1 MRKDQEKRTILSSPS
16 PYHLCETLGPTLGLL
31 QEFFISGFHIVLP
44 LLVSELDIPAASQT
58 WPSSV
63 FSLITGA
70 FLLPMGRLGDKH
82 GGYLLFNAG
91 LLWFLV
97 WCLVAGFS
105 KNYMMLIMC
114 RALQGLGC
122 AAYLPGGVMLL
133 GKIYRPGPR
142 KNLIFG
148 LYGAF
153 APLGFYLGILVGGL
167 SAQLLSWR
175 WYFWIG
181 AVLVGFVFA
190 VSLFAIPFDFRYG
203 PQTVDMDWWGAAT
216 VVPGLLLIVYAMT
229 DSSHAPQ
236 GWGTPYIIVTLLL
249 GVAFLAGACYVET
262 HISKNPL
269 LPADLF
275 APRYMKRLM
284 AALFLG
290 YGVFGMFLF
299 YSSFYIELVLDQ
311 SPMTT
316 AVWYTP
322 LCAGGL
328 ILGTVGGLT
337 LHILPGRLLLCVSAV
352 ANLMCGLLFAIMPE
366 NPNYWAYVFP
376 AMVCATMGIDI
387 TYTVSNVFITTNLPS
402 HLQGLAGALINSLL
416 FLGISFCLGV
426 ADIAVGQ
433 TSHLG
438 QRESY
443 KVAFWLAVGVAAIP
457 VILLPFLRIGSA
469 KSDLTVEERLRL
481 EEEEAEARQIEEE
494 EAAAAARFRAAI
506 REAKKEEEERDEE
519 KCDES
524 WARRF

>member
-1 MRKDQEKRTILSSPS
+1 MQLPVDEERAPGVGTDGLVDVEKLGRQRPDIFPSLWAEFGFGIALLGSMLLS
-16 PYHLCETLGPTLGLL
+16 
-31 QEFFISGFHIVLP
+31 EFFISGFHIILP
-44 LLVSELDIPAASQT
+44 PLVSELDIPAASQT

-70 FLLPMGRLGDKH
+70 FLLPMGRVGDKY

-114 RALQGLGC
+114 RALQGLGP

-153 APLGFYLGILVGGL
+153 APLGFYLGILVGGI

-175 WYFWIG
+175 WYFWVG
-181 AVLVGFVFA
+181 AIILGFICVL
-190 VSLFAIPFDFRYG
+190 SLLVIPFDFRDRRHA
-203 PQTVDMDWWGAAT
+203 VDMDWWGVAT
-216 VVPGLLLIVYAMT
+216 VVPGLLLVVYAIT
-229 DSSHAPQ
+229 DSSHAPH
-236 GWGTPYIIVTLLL
+236 GWRTPYIVVTLIL
-249 GVAFLAGACYVET
+249 GVFFLVGAWFVET
-262 HISKNPL
+262 RVSKNPL

-275 APRYMKRLM
+275 APKYMKRLM
-284 AALFLG
+284 LALFLG
-290 YGVFGMFLF
+290 YGVFGLFLF
-299 YSSFYIELVLDQ
+299 YSSFYIEQVLGQ

-328 ILGTVGGLT
+328 LLGTIGGLT
-337 LHILPGRLLLCVSAV
+337 LHLLPGRLLLVISAV
-352 ANLMCGLLFAIMPE
+352 ANLLCGLLFAIMPE
-366 NPNYWAYVFP
+366 DPSYWAYVFP
-376 AMVCATMGIDI
+376 SMLCATMGIDI
-387 TYTVSNVFITTNLPS
+387 TYTVSNVFITNNLPN
-402 HLQGLAGALINSLL
+402 HLQGLAGAMINSLL

-438 QRESY
+438 QRKSY

-457 VILLPFLRIGSA
+457 IILLPFLRIGMA
-469 KSDLTVEERLRL
+469 KSDLTVEERQRL
-481 EEEEAEARQIEEE
+481 EEEEAQDNGQKTKKKRKE
-494 EAAAAARFRAAI
+494 
-506 REAKKEEEERDEE
+506 KKE
-519 KCDES
+519 
-524 WARRF
+524 